1 MFAVPSRERGRRRT
15 DPWSV
20 IGPLFAFGLLIAASG
35 AVVAD
40 GLSSFDP
47 VVLAAGWG
55 TLVIWGLAPRG
66 DGHGWL
72 DGIRI

>member
-1 MFAVPSRERGRRRT
+1 MIA
-15 DPWSV
+15 
-20 IGPLFAFGLLIAASG
+20 PLLAFGLLVAVSG

-55 TLVIWGLAPRG
+55 TFVIWGLAPRG
-66 DGHGWL
+66 DGGGWL